1 MHIHQDV
8 PHSPAWKLF
17 SWAGFLIALTLMI
30 IGVYHLP
37 VDPWIKGYLGMGVFC
52 IVLSCFILAKTVRD
66 EYEAGKFINR
76 ISSAK
81 TEKLLSDYE
90 TTV

>member
-1 MHIHQDV
+1 MHINNDI

-17 SWAGFLIALTLMI
+17 SWAGFVLAIALTV
-30 IGVYHLP
+30 IGIYHLP
-37 VDPWIKGYLGMGVFC
+37 VDSWIKGYLGMGVFC

-66 EYEAGKFINR
+66 EYEAMKIVNR

-81 TEKLLSDYE
+81 AEKLLNDYE
-90 TTV
+90 PAV